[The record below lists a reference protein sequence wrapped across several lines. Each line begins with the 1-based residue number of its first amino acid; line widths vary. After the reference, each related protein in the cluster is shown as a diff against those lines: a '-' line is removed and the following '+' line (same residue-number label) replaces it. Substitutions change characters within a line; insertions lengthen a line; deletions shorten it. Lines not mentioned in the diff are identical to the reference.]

1 MRALANTA
9 AGRLEL
15 LDWPMPQPGPGQVRI
30 RTAACGI
37 CATDLEMIAGWER
50 TGFPSIPGHEWSGV
64 VDAVGPGE
72 DAALVGKHCVAENV
86 CTDGGEVGFEH
97 PGGYG
102 EYLLAEARNLRL
114 LPEAFPLSLAA
125 LVEPLA
131 VCVRAVRRLRV
142 EDRSSALVFGDGTI
156 GLLILALLR
165 RARVER
171 IAVVGGRSF
180 RLGLARELG
189 AEKAYDYRQ
198 EGLAETLRR
207 SGYANIVEASGSAQA
222 LSTAFEVAG
231 HGAHLLVLGDYAAA
245 RAAFAW
251 NDLLHRELELVG
263 SNASAGGWDEAV
275 RLALSGD
282 LPLAKFITHRF
293 PVERYEEAF
302 ALARNPQAAALRVVL
317 EWEL

>member
-15 LDWPMPQPGPGQVRI
+15 LKWPMPQPGPGQVRI

-72 DAALVGKHCVAENV
+72 DDALVGKPCVAENV
-86 CTDGGEVGFEH
+86 CAEGGEVGFEH

-165 RARVER
+165 RAGMER
-171 IAVVGGRSF
+171 IAVVGDRAF

-189 AEKAYDYRQ
+189 ADEAYDYRQ
-198 EGLAETLRR
+198 EGLAGLLRQ
-207 SGYANIVEASGSAQA
+207 GMYANLVEASGSAQA

-251 NDLLHRELELVG
+251 NDLLHGELELIG

-282 LPLAKFITHRF
+282 LPLENFITHRF
-293 PVERYEEAF
+293 PVGRFEEAF
-302 ALARNPQAAALRVVL
+302 ALARDPHAAALRVVL
-317 EWEL
+317 EWGL